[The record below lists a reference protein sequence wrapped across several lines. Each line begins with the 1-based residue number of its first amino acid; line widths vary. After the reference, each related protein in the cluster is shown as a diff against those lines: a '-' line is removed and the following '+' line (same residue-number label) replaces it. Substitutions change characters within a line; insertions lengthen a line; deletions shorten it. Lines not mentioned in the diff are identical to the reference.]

1 MTEGF
6 LTVNLCFIRDLG
18 VSSEVGP
25 VPSPGSG
32 NSIPDAVPDGAR
44 IGAQLKAAR
53 LAARMSMA
61 EVAGRAGLTK
71 GFVSKL
77 ERDLA
82 SVSVASLIRLCD
94 ALGVSVGSLFQ
105 APVGEVI
112 RRGAYPPINF
122 GGRKVTEY
130 LLTPSGEKRVQA
142 ILSDIEPGGGS
153 GDDPYSLPADV
164 EFVFVLA
171 GQLQVTVAGEQ
182 ITLDQGDAFTF
193 PANTQHTFRATP
205 QAGPTQVLWVVSPA
219 LPDAPLY
226 PQPPASQHAGGR
238 DEPGDEHEPA

>member
-1 MTEGF
+1 M
-6 LTVNLCFIRDLG
+6 
-18 VSSEVGP
+18 
-25 VPSPGSG
+25 PSATSG
-32 NSIPDAVPDGAR
+32 NGAPDVVPDGTL

-53 LAARMSMA
+53 LAARKSMA
-61 EVAGRAGLTK
+61 EVAEQAGLTK

-82 SVSVASLIRLCD
+82 NVSVASLIRLCD
-94 ALGVSVGSLFQ
+94 ALNISVGSLFQ
-105 APVGEVI
+105 APTGEVI

-122 GGRKVTEY
+122 GGRKMIEH

-164 EFVFVLA
+164 EFVFILA
-171 GQLQVTVAGEQ
+171 GRLQVTVAGEQ
-182 ITLDQGDAFTF
+182 VTLEQGDAFTF

-205 QAGPTQVLWVVSPA
+205 QAGRTQVLWLVSPA
-219 LPDAPLY
+219 LPDTGPDI
-226 PQPPASQHAGGR
+226 QPPYG
-238 DEPGDEHEPA
+238 